1 MPADISS
8 FPEVAARAPAAE
20 AAPSRRL
27 PLGVGL
33 IIAATASVGL
43 WIGVAAGLKVL
54 FFS

>member
-8 FPEVAARAPAAE
+8 FEEISTQTTVVE

-33 IIAATASVGL
+33 MVAATASVGL
-43 WIGVAAGLKVL
+43 WVGVAAGIKAL